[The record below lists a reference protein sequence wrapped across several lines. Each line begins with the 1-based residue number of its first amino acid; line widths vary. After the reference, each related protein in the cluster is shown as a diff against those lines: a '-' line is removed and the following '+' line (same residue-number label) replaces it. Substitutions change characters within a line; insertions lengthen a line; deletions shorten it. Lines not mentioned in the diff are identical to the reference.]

1 MEDERPETTTVAGVP
16 VRIGRYRVTATL
28 GEGGMGI
35 VYAALDE
42 QLERPI
48 AVKVLRHDRADDPT
62 ARARFWREA
71 RLAASVNHPHICQLY
86 DIGESDGQLFM
97 AMELLAGEPLAA
109 RLNRGPVPI
118 AETVQI
124 ALEVLAALE
133 ALHRRGITHRDL
145 KPSNVFLTPH
155 GAKVLDFGISLNHT
169 DDVTRQPLTSP
180 GTIGTPKMARGARN
194 VATASA
200 DVFAMGAILYEMLA
214 GAAAFEADTIHA
226 IMERVLHADVP
237 ALAGS
242 PAVAAADRVIHR
254 ALAKSPEQRYAS
266 AAAMAEDSRTAPVAG
281 RSEAWRDPSR
291 V

>member
-1 MEDERPETTTVAGVP
+1 
-16 VRIGRYRVTATL
+16 
-28 GEGGMGI
+28 
-35 VYAALDE
+35 
-42 QLERPI
+42 
-48 AVKVLRHDRADDPT
+48 
-62 ARARFWREA
+62 
-71 RLAASVNHPHICQLY
+71 
-86 DIGESDGQLFM
+86 M
-97 AMELLAGEPLAA
+97 AMELLEGEPLAA
-109 RLNRGPVPI
+109 RLSRGPVPI

-155 GAKVLDFGISLNHT
+155 GAKVLDFGISLNQT

-180 GTIGTPKMARGARN
+180 GTILGTPKYMAPEQVLGN

-200 DVFAMGAILYEMLA
+200 DLFAMGAILYEMLA
-214 GAAAFEADTIHA
+214 GAAAFEADSIHA
-226 IMERVLHADVP
+226 IMEHVLHADVP

-266 AAAMAEDSRTAPVAG
+266 AAAMAEDLRTAPARVRAK
-281 RSEAWRDPSR
+281 AWRDRSPA
-291 V
+291 